1 MFTEVKLFVKSFIAK
16 LRRDRIYNYAA
27 SSAFFIILSIF
38 PFLILLITLMQ
49 YTPITKDFLMGILED
64 FVQDPMYTIL
74 SQILEEIY
82 STTAGAGVVLISA
95 LGALWS
101 SSKGIMS
108 MIRGLNSCFNI
119 EDKRN
124 YFQLRLLSCVYTVAM
139 LIVMVFSL
147 FLLLFGSTIYNLLH
161 EYSIPLYTFFRFI
174 LKHSVFISAIL
185 LTALFTALFT
195 LLPARKNNFLYML
208 PGAFVAAI
216 AWMILSKILGL
227 YVNLSPSFTYT
238 YGSLTSF
245 ILVMLYLYFGMY
257 IIFLAAELSQ
267 FFKLWLERL
276 ALRRRRKKALKY
288 DRKMFAKQKK
298 AQTKQLKKEEIEKGL
313 KKQSTNDVK

>member
-1 MFTEVKLFVKSFIAK
+1 MFSEVKLFVKSFVLK

-38 PFLILLITLMQ
+38 PFLILLITLVQ
-49 YTPITKDFLMGILED
+49 YTPITQDFLMNILED
-64 FVQDPMYTIL
+64 FVQDPLYTIL
-74 SQILEEIY
+74 AQILEEIY

-119 EDKRN
+119 DDKRN
-124 YFQLRLLSCVYTVAM
+124 YFHLRLLSCVYTIAM

-147 FLLLFGSTIYNLLH
+147 FLLLFGSTIYSLLH
-161 EYSIPLYTFFRFI
+161 EYSIPLYTVFKFI
-174 LKHSVFISAIL
+174 LKHSVIISVIL
-185 LTALFTALFT
+185 LTALFTAIFT
-195 LLPARKNNFLYML
+195 LLPAKNNKFFYML
-208 PGAFVAAI
+208 PGAFLASV
-216 AWMILSKILGL
+216 AWMILSKILGI
-227 YVNLSPSFTYT
+227 YVNISPSFSYT
-238 YGSLTSF
+238 YGSLTSL

-267 FFKLWLERL
+267 FFKLWFERL

-288 DRKMFAKQKK
+288 DRKMFAKQEK
-298 AQTKQLKKEEIEKGL
+298 AQTKQIKKEEIEKRL
-313 KKQSTNDVK
+313 KEQNQH